1 MGFARYL
8 VKQYSGFCEMFPQQ
22 PYFYGPQ
29 PGGGMM
35 QNQITP
41 LQLVPQPP
49 PSLLE
54 AILITGGLGLLAY
67 GLLSAL
73 SPDEP
78 KRTCGACGRL
88 GHNRTT
94 CPHDGPRMRF
104 SRAIPR
110 SPQCQFCGQYR
121 YGTSRHHPRGRADI
135 SDHLDVCLD
144 CHKECCHEGDFR
156 NIAIKPRICRVLD
169 RPAWWRM
176 KSALS

>member
-1 MGFARYL
+1 MA
-8 VKQYSGFCEMFPQQ
+8 PN
-22 PYFYGPQ
+22 
-29 PGGGMM
+29 GGGMM

-78 KRTCGACGRL
+78 KRTCGACGRP

-94 CPHDGPRMRF
+94 CPHDGPRITF

-110 SPQCQFCGQYR
+110 SPQRQCCGQYR
-121 YGTSRHHPRGRADI
+121 YGTSRHHPRAVQIFRTTSMSASI
-135 SDHLDVCLD
+135 ATRSAAT
-144 CHKECCHEGDFR
+144 KEIFGTSRSNLEF
-156 NIAIKPRICRVLD
+156 A
-169 RPAWWRM
+169 AF
-176 KSALS
+176 STALPGGA